1 MAGLTWRSG
10 AGRGLATAAGAV
22 LALALVAGGYFWFG
36 GGYDRWVAQRLVG
49 GACDGVLP
57 AAEVRDVL
65 GDGPFKDET
74 RDRGHGELGDA
85 SLRVDCTIT
94 RDAEGRSARDGSVTV
109 SVRAVPER
117 PAKDDEG
124 PETRGWRRD
133 AFSGEW
139 DGVYPDVRS
148 ALPPVAVGSGW
159 NGVFTASGSSGSTG
173 SSGSSGADASA
184 TAAVL
189 LDCARG
195 RGGLLVTVD
204 AEREDTSVD
213 DPGQRT
219 AFARIATATAAN
231 ASAHWN
237 CDADLGKPPRTVPL
251 PVDTDESVPL
261 RDAAASCRGVP
272 GRGSEAARAW
282 EGGRRGTPV
291 EVCVLGPATVTRA
304 GLPVAASSEDVGG
317 RHRLTAYYGP
327 YAQDERYRYQDHYD
341 YLGRSRIPGAQPSGR
356 LPDGG
361 YWVSAACEEG
371 GERAL
376 FTVEPPGSGDGFY
389 GQDEKDEKDE
399 TTPAD
404 RAYQRAALKAFAQG
418 SARAHGCGTPSAAR
432 P

>member
-10 AGRGLATAAGAV
+10 AGRGLTTAAGAV

-65 GDGPFKDET
+65 GEGPFKDET
-74 RDRGHGELGDA
+74 RDRVEGELGDA

-109 SVRAVPER
+109 NVRAVPER

-124 PETRGWRRD
+124 PEARRWRRD
-133 AFSGEW
+133 TFSGEY
-139 DGVYPDVRS
+139 DGVYPDVHS

-159 NGVFTASGSSGSTG
+159 NGTFTASGSSGG
-173 SSGSSGADASA
+173 GVSSDVSA
-184 TAAVL
+184 TTAVL
-189 LDCARG
+189 LDCPRG

-204 AEREDTSVD
+204 TEGEDATVD
-213 DPGQRT
+213 DPGQR
-219 AFARIATATAAN
+219 AAYARIATATAAN

-251 PVDTDESVPL
+251 PVDTDEAVPL
-261 RDAAASCRGVP
+261 ADAAASCRGVP
-272 GRGSEAARAW
+272 GRGSEVARAW

-291 EVCVLGPATVTRA
+291 EVCVLGPGTVTRG
-304 GLPVAASSEDVGG
+304 GLPVAVSSEDVDG
-317 RHRLTAYYGP
+317 RYRLTASYGP

-341 YLGRSRIPGAQPSGR
+341 FLGRNAIPGVQPSGR

-361 YWVSAACEEG
+361 YWVSAACEKG

-376 FTVEPPGSGDGFY
+376 FTVEPPGSGDASY
-389 GQDEKDEKDE
+389 EQDEKDERGE
-399 TTPAD
+399 PAPAD
-404 RAYQRAALKAFAQG
+404 RAYQRAALTAFAQG
-418 SARAHGCGTPSAAR
+418 SAKAHGCGTPSAAK

>member
-10 AGRGLATAAGAV
+10 VGRGLTTAAGAA

-49 GACDGVLP
+49 GACGGVLP

-65 GDGPFKDET
+65 GEGPFKDET
-74 RDRGHGELGDA
+74 RDRVDGELGDA

-94 RDAEGRSARDGSVTV
+94 RDAEGWSARDGSVTV
-109 SVRAVPER
+109 NVRAVPER
-117 PAKDDEG
+117 PAKDEEG
-124 PETRGWRRD
+124 PVARGQRRD
-133 AFSGEW
+133 VFNGEY
-139 DGVYPDVRS
+139 DGRYPDVRS
-148 ALPPVAVGSGW
+148 TLPPVAIGSGW
-159 NGVFTASGSSGSTG
+159 NGAFTTSG
-173 SSGSSGADASA
+173 SSGSSGSSGGEVSA
-184 TAAVL
+184 TTAVL

-195 RGGLLVTVD
+195 RGGLLVSVD
-204 AEREDTSVD
+204 VKGEDAAVD

-251 PVDTDESVPL
+251 PVDTDEAVPL
-261 RDAAASCRGVP
+261 ADAAASCRGVP

-291 EVCVLGPATVTRA
+291 EVCVLGPSTVTRG

-317 RHRLTAYYGP
+317 RHRLSAYYGP
-327 YAQDERYRYQDHYD
+327 YAQDERHRYQDHYD
-341 YLGRSRIPGAQPSGR
+341 YLGRSRLPGGSPSGR
-356 LPDGG
+356 LPGGG
-361 YWVSAACEEG
+361 YWVSAACEKG
-371 GERAL
+371 GVRAL
-376 FTVEPPGSGDGFY
+376 FTIEPPGSGDASY
-389 GQDEKDEKDE
+389 GEDEKGNP
-399 TTPAD
+399 TPAD
-404 RAYQRAALKAFAQG
+404 RAYQRTALKAFAQG
-418 SARAHGCGTPSAAR
+418 SARAHACETPSTAK